1 MIKFEIDDNFKKRY
15 ENFLSCDLFKN
26 QNKISKTEYWKY
38 HSKNIEINL
47 KDNILKLKGAS
58 GFYYSE
64 RNLVRELKKFIK
76 KILNFFYSNE
86 VKYLEYKKAFNKQLK
101 QSSYPKNKISL
112 DHDSILV
119 KNFTDIK
126 KIPI

>member
-1 MIKFEIDDNFKKRY
+1 MTILKKDMKI
-15 ENFLSCDLFKN
+15 LSCDLFKN

-64 RNLVRELKKFIK
+64 KKLSKRIKKFIK
-76 KILNFFYSNE
+76 RY
-86 VKYLEYKKAFNKQLK
+86 
-101 QSSYPKNKISL
+101 
-112 DHDSILV
+112 
-119 KNFTDIK
+119 
-126 KIPI
+126 